1 MKYIRLVM
9 VFCVA
14 VVVFPLELMAQSTLK
29 INLNPVVKS
38 SIGKTIQGAVIT
50 SAEDDYSAVSDSLG
64 VVKLLV
70 TANTYLSVEAPG
82 YETRLFRATPDLEEI
97 TLYGDLEGDD
107 VRVAFQTKDK
117 RDLLGGISY
126 VNMPEVLEDN
136 YITYPLDRMEA
147 FVSGFNGNLWGN
159 NYSLVLVDGVPRDVD
174 SVHPTEI
181 AQMTFLKGVNAVALY
196 GSRAAKGVIMI
207 TTKRGVANTQN
218 ITLRTNAGVNTPK
231 SYPEYLG
238 SGEYMTL
245 YNEART
251 NDGLSPLYSENE
263 IYNYSSGNNIYRYP
277 NVDYYSPD
285 YLQEA
290 YARYDGNLEI
300 SGGNETA
307 RYYTN
312 VGFMTEGTVLNF
324 GQAAENANER
334 FNVRGNIDLNLND
347 FISAKVDASAI
358 FYNSRGVN
366 SIYSIGEDNIDY
378 WQGSTILRPNR
389 FAPLIPLDY
398 IEQGDDSSWD
408 LVQTSDHLI
417 GGKYLLGGTQLDQK
431 NPIADIYA
439 GGSNTYT
446 SRQFQFNAGVDADLR
461 NVLEG
466 LSFSSLFGLNYNT
479 SYNLSFENEYAVYQ
493 PSWTNYNGIDQ
504 IQSLTKYGQ
513 DASSR
518 TQNINNNWF
527 RQTVSF
533 SAQLNYKRTFQEKH
547 NVSALLLANGFQIS
561 ESAMYHR
568 VSNANLGLYLA
579 YNFKQKYYAEFS
591 SALAHSAK
599 LPEGNRKAI
608 SPTMSLG
615 WRLSGEEFLS
625 SSSVVDDLRVSVSGG
640 ILNTDLDIEDF
651 YLYEP
656 IYTDEGSWYEWK
668 DGLNNTGTDV
678 RRGENLN
685 LTFPKREE
693 ISLELEASLFN
704 KLIYLNGSVFTSRMT
719 GLFVQNNIL
728 YPSYFVTGWPISSWI
743 PYVNYNND
751 IRNGVDFQLNLN
763 KKVGEVDWTVGVSG
777 LYYDTKASKRAENF
791 EDSYQNRQGM
801 PLDAIWGLES
811 IGFFSGV
818 DDIENSPTQA
828 FGEVRPGDIKYKDQN
843 GDGIINAQD
852 EVYLG
857 RGGWSGAPLTM
868 GFHVSA
874 KVKNFTVFA
883 LGTLRSGAYAMKNN
897 DYFWVNADDK
907 YSAVVRD
914 RWTEET
920 QDTATFPRLTTLN
933 GANNFRNSDFWLYS
947 TNRFDLA
954 KIQLSYSFP
963 QRILGSGFIKEL
975 GTYVSGSNLLTISP
989 NRDILE
995 MNIGSAP
1002 QTRFYNFG
1010 IRAMF

>member
-1 MKYIRLVM
+1 MKYIKIVM
-9 VFCVA
+9 VWCVA
-14 VVVFPLELMAQSTLK
+14 AVVFPYQLLAQSTLK
-29 INLNPVVKS
+29 ITINPVVTTS
-38 SIGKTIQGAVIT
+38 AGNPIQGAIIT
-50 SAEDDYSAVSDSLG
+50 SEDDDYSAVSDSLG
-64 VVKLLV
+64 VVKLV
-70 TANTYLSVEAPG
+70 VSSNAYLAVEAPG
-82 YETRLFRATPDLEEI
+82 YETKLIVASTDLEKIMLFE
-97 TLYGDLEGDD
+97 YLEGQD
-107 VRVAFQTKDK
+107 VKVAFQTKDK
-117 RDLLGGISY
+117 RDLMGGISY
-126 VNMPEVLEDN
+126 VNMPEILKDN

-147 FVSGFNGNLWGN
+147 YVGGFNGNMWGN
-159 NYSLVLVDGVPRDVD
+159 SSSLVLVDGVPRDVD

-181 AQMTFLKGVNAVALY
+181 AQISFLKGVTAVALY

-207 TTKRGVANTQN
+207 TTKRGVANDQN

-251 NDGLSPLYSENE
+251 NDGLSPLYSEND
-263 IYNYSSGNNIYRYP
+263 IYNHASGSNIYRYP
-277 NVDYYSPD
+277 NVDYYSPE
-285 YLQEA
+285 YLQKA
-290 YARYDGNLEI
+290 YAKYDGNLEI

-312 VGFMTEGTVLNF
+312 VGFMTEGTVMDF

-347 FISAKVDASAI
+347 YISAKVDASAI
-358 FYNSRGVN
+358 FYNSKGVN
-366 SIYSIGEDNIDY
+366 STYVVNDENLDY
-378 WQGSTILRPNR
+378 WEVSTLLRPNR
-389 FAPLIPLDY
+389 FSPLIPISY
-398 IEQGDDSSWD
+398 IEQGDEASGE
-408 LVQTSDHLI
+408 LVETSDHI
-417 GGKYLLGGTQLDQK
+417 IDGKYLLGGTQLDQS
-431 NPIADIYA
+431 NPIADAYA
-439 GGSNTYT
+439 GGSNQFT

-461 NVLEG
+461 NVIEG

-479 SYNLSFENEYAVYQ
+479 SYTLSFNNEYAVYE
-493 PSWTNYNGIDQ
+493 PKWTNYNGVDQ

-518 TQNINNNWF
+518 TQNINDNWF

-547 NVSALLLANGFQIS
+547 NFSAMLIGNGYQIA
-561 ESAMYHR
+561 ESAIYHK

-591 SALAHSAK
+591 GAMVQSAK
-599 LPEGNRKAI
+599 LPENGRNAF

-615 WRLSGEEFLS
+615 WRMSEEGFMS
-625 SSSVVDDLRVSVSGG
+625 SSSVIDDLRLSVSAG
-640 ILNTDLDIEDF
+640 ILNTDLDIENF
-651 YLYEP
+651 YLYEA

-678 RRGENLN
+678 RRGENMN

-693 ISLELEASLFN
+693 ISLELDASLFDQ
-704 KLIYLNGSVFTSRMT
+704 LLTFNGSVFTSKMT
-719 GLFVQNNIL
+719 GLFVQNSIL
-728 YPSYFVTGWPISSWI
+728 YPSYFVTGWPQSSWI
-743 PYVNYNND
+743 PYVNYNGD
-751 IRNGVDFQLNLN
+751 TRNGVDFQLNLN
-763 KKVGEVDWTVGVSG
+763 KKIGETVWTLGVSG
-777 LYYDTKASKRAENF
+777 LYYDTKASKRSENY

-811 IGFFSGV
+811 MGFFSGM
-818 DDIENSPTQA
+818 DDIENSPSQA
-828 FGEVRPGDIKYKDQN
+828 FGEVKPGDIKYKDQN
-843 GDGIINAQD
+843 NDGIVNAQD

-868 GFHVSA
+868 GFNLSA
-874 KVKNFTVFA
+874 KYRNFTLFA
-883 LGTLRSGAYAMKNN
+883 LGTMRSGAYAMKNSN
-897 DYFWVNADDK
+897 YFWVNADDK

-920 QDTATFPRLTTLN
+920 QNTATFPRLTTLN

-954 KIQLSYSFP
+954 KVQVSYSFP
-963 QRILGSGFIKEL
+963 RSILGNGFIKEL
-975 GTYVSGSNLLTISP
+975 GTYVSGANLLTVGP
-989 NRDILE
+989 NSDILE
-995 MNIGSAP
+995 LNIGSTP

-1010 IRAMF
+1010 IRAKF